1 MPPRVL
7 CALVLGLTGIGQLS
21 AGDIQGTVIVKHKLT
36 RRKVTAS
43 SGAYERGRPVVLGSC
58 PFDKDSLA
66 YERSH
71 VVVYVDGEPPSDC
84 TSAPIQQKVQQK
96 MEQKD
101 REFQPD
107 LLTIPCGST
116 VSFPNLDPIFHNVF
130 SLSKPKTFDLGN
142 YNKGQARSVTF
153 LKPGIVLVNCR
164 LHTNM
169 TAAIVI
175 TPNQWSSRADAD
187 GRFVLRGVPAGIHT
201 LIAWHKAAGF
211 LRQTVTVSDS
221 RTAIVEF
228 PIPLDEN
235 GVPVAHR

>member
-1 MPPRVL
+1 MSVRLFCTIVI
-7 CALVLGLTGIGQLS
+7 GFTGIGALS
-21 AGDIQGTVIVKHKLT
+21 AGDIQGTVIITHRLT
-36 RRKVTAS
+36 KRKVTAS
-43 SGAYERGRPVVLGSC
+43 SGAYQRGSPVVLGSC

-71 VVVYVDGEPPSDC
+71 VVVYVDGELPSA
-84 TSAPIQQKVQQK
+84 TITVTMQQKN
-96 MEQKD
+96 
-101 REFQPD
+101 REFLPD
-107 LLTIPCGST
+107 LLTIPCGSS

-142 YNKGQARSVTF
+142 YDKGQTRSVTF

-169 TAAIVI
+169 TGAIVV
-175 TPNQWSSRADAD
+175 TPNQWTSIADAD

-211 LRQTVTVSDS
+211 LHQTITVSES
-221 RTAIVEF
+221 RAAIVEI

-235 GVPVAHR
+235 GMPLAHR

>member
-1 MPPRVL
+1 
-7 CALVLGLTGIGQLS
+7 VLGFAGIGALS
-21 AGDIQGTVIVKHKLT
+21 AGDIQGTVIIKHKLT
-36 RRKVTAS
+36 RRKVTVS
-43 SGAYERGRPVVLGSC
+43 SGSYQRGSPVILGSG
-58 PFDKDSLA
+58 PFDNDALA

-71 VVVYVDGEPPSDC
+71 VVIYVDGEVSSNS
-84 TSAPIQQKVQQK
+84 TTAT
-96 MEQKD
+96 MEQKN
-101 REFQPD
+101 REFLPD

-142 YNKGQARSVTF
+142 YAKGQTRSVTF
-153 LKPGIVLVNCR
+153 PKPGIVLVNCR

-169 TAAIVI
+169 TAAIVV
-175 TPNQWSSRADAD
+175 TPNQWTSRTDAD
-187 GRFVLRGVPAGIHT
+187 GRFVLRGVPSGIHT

-221 RTAIVEF
+221 HIAIVEF

-235 GVPVAHR
+235 GVALAHK